1 MNTQN
6 GLSNKRQDRRGRGR
20 KSLLPLML
28 ALILTAMAVLAGC
41 GDGNKSG
48 SAKAPDAATSQSK
61 ENTGDTAGD
70 STDNGS
76 VGGSTDNGNAGGS
89 ADTGESAKATEA
101 TEAQET
107 DGTQPQTDNSAASGG
122 EGSSEVSA
130 VFHLDLLE
138 NKGLQDYD
146 DSKIKEII
154 IDPDGSSFVF
164 WTTKSLKDLKLIG
177 VEYNGDQFLE
187 GKVYCSYDEFT
198 SADVILLTHSF
209 PESMPDLKLTFYDD
223 KGSPQTFYISQSG
236 QDGSPLLVT
245 EEALLF
251 GN

>member
-1 MNTQN
+1 MNIKKR
-6 GLSNKRQDRRGRGR
+6 LSNKRQCGRGGR
-20 KSLLPLML
+20 YVLPLML
-28 ALILTAMAVLAGC
+28 ALILTAMTVLAGC
-41 GDGNKSG
+41 GDGNKTG
-48 SAKAPDAATSQSK
+48 STKAPEAATSQSQDK
-61 ENTGDTAGD
+61 TDNTG
-70 STDNGS
+70 N
-76 VGGSTDNGNAGGS
+76 GS
-89 ADTGESAKATEA
+89 ADQSLEAGNDGAGTGASDKATEA
-101 TEAQET
+101 TEGPET
-107 DGTQPQTDNSAASGG
+107 GQTQPQTQTGDNSASPNGD
-122 EGSSEVSA
+122 GSSEVSA

-154 IDPDGSSFVF
+154 VDPDGSSFVF
-164 WTTKSLKDLKLIG
+164 WTTKTLKDLRLIG

-209 PESMPDLKLTFYDD
+209 PESMPDLKLTFYDEV
-223 KGSPQTFYISQSG
+223 GTLQTFYISQSG